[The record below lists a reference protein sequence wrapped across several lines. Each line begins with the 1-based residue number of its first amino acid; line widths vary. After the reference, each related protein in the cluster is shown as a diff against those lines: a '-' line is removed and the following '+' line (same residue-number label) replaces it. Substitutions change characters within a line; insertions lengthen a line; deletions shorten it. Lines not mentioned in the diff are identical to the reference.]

1 MLLRG
6 LGIAV
11 TALLVSG
18 CFQEKTPLE
27 HIRAE
32 VKQSAAQLAVMEAVY
47 IAVYHNIKTNWIAS
61 DDIYIR
67 TDRARRYYG
76 YPLDDVLKNLSI
88 EEKESKKYLRVVLP
102 QPGRLPGTE
111 DRKMIGK
118 PLVTHDDYDPAK
130 AEGVDVDERIS
141 NEINEQ
147 DRLIAPLA
155 LEKAREM
162 TRLYFETLARKFD
175 MEVVIDYR
183 QN

>member
-1 MLLRG
+1 MQICG
-6 LGIAV
+6 LFIAIV
-11 TALLVSG
+11 LITAG
-18 CFQEKTPLE
+18 CFQEKSPIDN
-27 HIRAE
+27 IRAE
-32 VKQSAAQLAVMEAVY
+32 VRQSAAQLAVMEVVY
-47 IAVYHNIKTNWIAS
+47 IAIYHNIKTNWLVS

-76 YPLDDVLKNLSI
+76 YSIDEVIKHLSI
-88 EEKESKKYLRVVLP
+88 EEKEGKKYLRVILP
-102 QPGRLPGTE
+102 PPSRLPGTE

-118 PLVTHDDYDPAK
+118 PLVTDEDYDPAK

-175 MEVVIDYR
+175 MEAVIDYR
-183 QN
+183 